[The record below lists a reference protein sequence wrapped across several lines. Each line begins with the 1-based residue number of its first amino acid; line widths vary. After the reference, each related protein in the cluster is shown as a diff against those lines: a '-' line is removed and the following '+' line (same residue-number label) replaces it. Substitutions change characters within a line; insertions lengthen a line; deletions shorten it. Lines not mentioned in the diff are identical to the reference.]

1 MLAALWVW
9 AEARSK
15 HPLVDMQ
22 MMRLPGVWTTNLAA
36 LLIGFGMYS
45 AFVLIPQFVQT
56 PTSTGYGFGA
66 SVTQSGLYLVP
77 VHDRADHLQPDRR
90 PPLDDRRL
98 QGAAD
103 HRAPRSPRVSFIVL
117 AVADQSWEIYV
128 ASALLG
134 TGIGFAFAAL
144 ANLIV
149 EAVRPDQTGV
159 ASGMNTIVRTIGGAI
174 GAEVA
179 ASILVASVVASTGY
193 PTRHGY
199 TVTFVMCAVVLAVA
213 VFASILVPSRSR
225 TRAHVAASAEAAP
238 AVE

>member
-1 MLAALWVW
+1 
-9 AEARSK
+9 
-15 HPLVDMQ
+15 

-77 VHDRADHLQPDRR
+77 TTIALIIFSPIGGRLSTLVGSKV
-90 PPLDDRRL
+90 PLIL
-98 QGAAD
+98 GSAVTT
-103 HRAPRSPRVSFIVL
+103 VSFIVL

-179 ASILVASVVASTGY
+179 ASILVATVVASTGY

-213 VFASILVPSRSR
+213 VFASILVPGRNR
-225 TRAHVAASAEAAP
+225 TRAHVAATADPAP
-238 AVE
+238 AAE

>member
-1 MLAALWVW
+1 M
-9 AEARSK
+9 K
-15 HPLVDMQ
+15 

-66 SVTQSGLYLVP
+66 SVTQAGLYLVP
-77 VHDRADHLQPDRR
+77 STIALIIFSPIGGRLSTH
-90 PPLDDRRL
+90 RRL
-98 QGAAD
+98 EGAAR
-103 HRAPRSPRVSFIVL
+103 HRARRSPRSR
-117 AVADQSWEIYV
+117 SSSSRSPTSPWEIYV

-134 TGIGFAFAAL
+134 IGIGFAFAAL

-179 ASILVASVVASTGY
+179 ASILAANVVASSGY
-193 PTRHGY
+193 PDPPRLHGHLRPLRRR
-199 TVTFVMCAVVLAVA
+199 ARRRRLRLA
-213 VFASILVPSRSR
+213 PRPGPSR
-225 TRAHVAASAEAAP
+225 TRAHVAATSEPARAAE
-238 AVE
+238 